1 MYFWVK
7 PEIKLGGIWICPLG
21 VEREKCESQD
31 RMEPSEEVLLA
42 VSIAVVWQA
51 YIALD
56 LNSAIFVFMEI
67 KDVLNRTPDSWT
79 PYDYSLWSHVVRE
92 EGLKKWVVWHYLKK
106 KLFQRQ
112 RKLLHNSG
120 FITMRSH
127 RRQRERQSGR
137 KSFFSMWAGGEQ
149 QRVAAWHGTMSL
161 EWWEHRGELK
171 SGRLYGNELWRGLA
185 ATNLNA

>member
-7 PEIKLGGIWICPLG
+7 PEIKLGGGLNLSIGSWAWEVWISRQNGAKRGGSISSLNS
-21 VEREKCESQD
+21 V
-31 RMEPSEEVLLA
+31 
-42 VSIAVVWQA
+42 VSVVWQA

-67 KDVLNRTPDSWT
+67 KDVLNQTPDSWT

-127 RRQRERQSGR
+127 RRRREHQSGR
-137 KSFFSMWAGGEQ
+137 KSFIFNVSRRRAAASSGVARHDESWTMRASR
-149 QRVAAWHGTMSL
+149 RVEIRST
-161 EWWEHRGELK
+161 
-171 SGRLYGNELWRGLA
+171 LW
-185 ATNLNA
+185 